1 MPFDKVLSVLQPTKE
16 GNMIV
21 TNRFGK
27 PFDELDIL
35 KLGKPRN
42 SFIVVSEDGV
52 PLYGRFVAGQ
62 KPEKYIARNFRNSCK
77 IGDNNAA

>member
-1 MPFDKVLSVLQPTKE
+1 
-16 GNMIV
+16 MIV
-21 TNRFGK
+21 TSHFGK

-52 PLYGRFVAGQ
+52 PLYGRFVPGQ
-62 KPEKYIARNFRNSCK
+62 TPEKYIARNFSNASN
-77 IGDNNAA
+77 IEQGDNDA